1 MEKRGGRGALRGS
14 GNCLNQAN
22 QRVKK
27 MNIRFNKIVRRSL
40 GCLML
45 GALLSG
51 CNEYYERPDYGYD
64 PGYRPPHGPGYDD
77 VSDRR
82 MIKNCKLRVENKIS
96 RKLNYAPRIDFG
108 YADVSDKSRYQSR
121 VKGEA
126 YVRDKK
132 DRLRVDYRCIVERD
146 NGKVTDVKLDWRDK
160 PGNGG
165 NKGNAA
171 SACKSHISRK
181 VQRDT
186 SGQVSIDF
194 RKHDSSGIS
203 GNRRRVTGN
212 AHVSSRKGT
221 GKIGYECV
229 VDTSYMKVLNAHYR
243 WTQKLPSGGSG
254 GYDKKKAKSKCHKAI
269 ANKVRKDNY
278 KSADFKSTSFRP
290 VGNADLM
297 VEGKVRISGHGQQHP
312 ARYECR
318 VKGHNGNLVSARY
331 WRDRK

>member
-1 MEKRGGRGALRGS
+1 MDSRFSKLIKLSLACLTLGLALP
-14 GNCLNQAN
+14 
-22 QRVKK
+22 
-27 MNIRFNKIVRRSL
+27 
-40 GCLML
+40 
-45 GALLSG
+45 G
-51 CNEYYERPDYGYD
+51 CNEYYERPDYGND
-64 PGYRPPHGPGYDD
+64 PGYKPPYGPGYDD

-96 RKLNYAPRIDFG
+96 RKLDYAPRIDFG
-108 YADVSDKSRYQSR
+108 YADVSDSSRYQSR

-132 DRLRVDYRCIVERD
+132 QRLRVDYRCIVERD
-146 NGKVTDVKLDWRDK
+146 SGKVTDVKLDWRDK

-181 VQRDT
+181 VQHDT

-194 RKHDSSGIS
+194 RKHESSGMS

-212 AHVSSRKGT
+212 AHVSSRRGT

-229 VDTSYMKVLNAHYR
+229 VDISYMEVKKADYR
-243 WTQKLPSGGSG
+243 WTQKLPSGGNG
-254 GYDKKKAKSKCHKAI
+254 GYDKKKAQGKCHKAI
-269 ANKVRKDNY
+269 ANKLHKDNN
-278 KSADFKSTSFRP
+278 KNVDFKSTSFRP
-290 VGNADLM
+290 VGKTDLM
-297 VEGKVRISGHGQQHP
+297 VEGKIKVFGHGQQHE

-318 VKGHNGNLVSARY
+318 VNGHNGNVISARY
-331 WRDRK
+331 WRDKK